1 MSVFAVEYV
10 YDPQSADVRDEHR
23 PAHRA
28 WLASLVEDGRILASG
43 PFADGTGALLIFKA
57 ADETA
62 LNRLL
67 TEDPFNIAGGIAGLK
82 ATAWNPVTGVL
93 SSHAD

>member
-10 YDPQSADVRDEHR
+10 YDPQAAGIRDQHR

-28 WLASLVEDGRILASG
+28 WLASLLEEGRLLASG
-43 PFADGTGALLIFKA
+43 PFGDGTGALLIFKA
-57 ADETA
+57 DDETA

-82 ATAWNPVTGVL
+82 TSAWNPVTGEL